1 MTATPARIGFVIEPY
16 RRAMSETPS
25 VAARYGNLARES
37 ADPLETNFATVAD
50 AQIRADQRQEL
61 LSPDRR
67 RFSMAL
73 LDVDTALDLLDSEE
87 IVTARLIDP
96 ERGIDGRYII
106 TDIVVDT
113 EAHIATAKVWG

>member
-16 RRAMSETPS
+16 RRAVTETLA
-25 VAARYGNLARES
+25 VTARHGNLARET
-37 ADPLETNFATVAD
+37 ADPLESYFATVLD
-50 AQIRADQRQEL
+50 AQERADQRQDL

-67 RFSMAL
+67 RFSMAI

-106 TDIVVDT
+106 TDVVVDT
-113 EAHIATAKVWG
+113 EANVATAKVWG